1 MWASGA
7 VCRRGAALLRSRLRR
22 PPPALAPGPRALAPG
37 DPRGREQTREA
48 SGGRRRAGPGAAG
61 GGRGRDGGGG
71 EEEGEEEE
79 EEPLLRTEPLL
90 PLGSQRVF
98 LVHPDIKRGPKKPT
112 LTRVDLQV
120 AEATALVRTLADWSV
135 EETAV
140 VSTKTPGEKLVFGKG
155 NFALLT
161 EKIKSCPQITSVFLN
176 VERMTP
182 VTKRELE
189 AAWGVEVFDRFTVVL
204 HIFRCNARTREAKL
218 QLALAEIPLL
228 RSNLR
233 NEVAHLDQQGGGSR
247 YILGSGETF
256 VEVRRR
262 LLKEKEI
269 KIKKALEK
277 LREKRHLLR
286 SQRRKCEFPV
296 IAVMG
301 YTNSGKTSLI
311 RALTGDPAAEPRD
324 QPFATLDITAYAG
337 ALPSRLT
344 VIYVDTIGFLSQL
357 PHALIGSFS
366 ATLEDVAHADLII
379 HVRDVSHPDTVL
391 QKASV
396 LDALRNLRLPR
407 ALLDSIVEV
416 HNKVDLMDRYAPAEP
431 NAVAVSALLGHGLG
445 ELKAEIDRV
454 VLKATGRKVLTL
466 KIDLAGAQL
475 SWLYKE
481 ATVQEVDVIPE
492 DGTANVRVIMSHSA
506 YGKYRSRF
514 PA

>member
-1 MWASGA
+1 
-7 VCRRGAALLRSRLRR
+7 
-22 PPPALAPGPRALAPG
+22 
-37 DPRGREQTREA
+37 EQTREA
-48 SGGRRRAGPGAAG
+48 TAG